1 MGWDCTE
8 KVSAILPTQVP
19 YTVLQNKEMKKVS
32 YTSKEQREMGV
43 RQIVSI
49 RQTVGSETNDTVTK
63 AVLQHVGSS
72 YEAITS
78 PKSSQP
84 PTTSAEIHVDHG

>member
-1 MGWDCTE
+1 
-8 KVSAILPTQVP
+8 
-19 YTVLQNKEMKKVS
+19 
-32 YTSKEQREMGV
+32 MGV

-49 RQTVGSETNDTVTK
+49 KQTVGSETNDTVTK

-84 PTTSAEIHVDHG
+84 PTTSAEIQVDHGLIPLQALLASIIPNRGICCCSHNTAP